1 MSRTEYPY
9 KLILGSGSPRR
20 KELLAQLGYE
30 FTVRTSDMD
39 ERPPA
44 DLKGSEIAEF
54 LAAEKS
60 DHITVSEHELLI
72 TADTVVWNRG
82 LSLAKPSDRNEA
94 IAMLKALSG
103 GAHEVITGV
112 CLRSEIQKVTFSETT
127 IVHFKELSDSDIAFY
142 VDHYKPFDKA
152 GGYGIQEWI
161 GMIGIHKIEGSY
173 FNVVGLPVDRL
184 DSELQKWAN
193 QQA

>member
-1 MSRTEYPY
+1 MNRTEYPY

-20 KELLAQLGYE
+20 KELLTQLGYE

-60 DHITVSEHELLI
+60 DHITISEHELLI
-72 TADTVVWNRG
+72 AADTVVWNRG

-184 DSELQKWAN
+184 DSELQKWTN